1 MHVPKVIRMNMVSI
15 LPALERVLLTLWIG
29 GLWVSGFIV
38 APLLFA
44 GLESRAQA
52 GTLAGSLFSIM
63 SYIGLAC
70 GILLLGL
77 KGLRRERPAARWPL
91 LVIVVMLVLVIVGE
105 FVLAPMIAELRGAGL
120 VDTPRFGQLHGLAAI
135 LFIGNCVLGLVLV
148 VAGRPD

>member
-1 MHVPKVIRMNMVSI
+1 MIMTSL
-15 LPALERVLLTLWIG
+15 LPALERVLLTLWVG

-70 GILLLGL
+70 GTLLLGL
-77 KGLRRERPAARWPL
+77 RGLRREHPAARGPL
-91 LVIVVMLVLVIVGE
+91 LVIVVMLALVVVGE
-105 FVLAPMIAELRGAGL
+105 FVLSPMIAELRAVGQ
-120 VDTPRFGQLHGLAAI
+120 VESSRFGQLHGLAAI
-135 LFIGNCVLGLVLV
+135 LFMINCLLGLVLV
-148 VAGRPD
+148 AFGQRD